1 MKGIGII
8 KNTTNKVAFVTKRH
22 LCRRACVFVLL
33 LFVSMLLRANTC
45 DSLSLT
51 IMEQTWREFR
61 AIHPFSFQT
70 VALKHKGDTC
80 VFVMSEPNNWVKEND
95 LRQLFDKYEGQL
107 TKKYQPYG
115 IDGQLTDAVGCVK
128 LDSSQFSQFEKEVF
142 NLLYRTAYKPFYTD
156 LDHPSEHVFFFR
168 SPLKLFVYMGK
179 AKVHSLFGTIPQ

>member
-1 MKGIGII
+1 MNFYRKILAILAVVI
-8 KNTTNKVAFVTKRH
+8 LSNNYCQA
-22 LCRRACVFVLL
+22 
-33 LFVSMLLRANTC
+33 STC
-45 DSLSLT
+45 DSVSLKL
-51 IMEQTWREFR
+51 MEQTWREFR

-142 NLLYRTAYKPFYTD
+142 NLLYRTAYKPFYT
-156 LDHPSEHVFFFR
+156 
-168 SPLKLFVYMGK
+168 PL
-179 AKVHSLFGTIPQ
+179 